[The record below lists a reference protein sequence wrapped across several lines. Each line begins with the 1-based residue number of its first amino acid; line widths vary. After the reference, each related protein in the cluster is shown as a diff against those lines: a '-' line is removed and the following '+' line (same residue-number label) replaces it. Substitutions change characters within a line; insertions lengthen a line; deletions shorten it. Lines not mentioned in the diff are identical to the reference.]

1 MSVFFDAEYL
11 KSTWVGAI
19 YSSMQFPAL
28 VPWLKSHR
36 TSLCFEFQQHSAAES
51 QISHWWGIKTRYTAV
66 LSSTMCSSTLLSMH
80 WWSIACIWLLLLSTH
95 DWLETVS
102 VKVWWEIWTENLVLV
117 VLIYQGFSL
126 KLLTVV
132 YYSYKNSCVRRW
144 LRTPFVSLLG
154 FHIQS
159 VLSCTVSFPLYAG
172 WSLRSWKT
180 ASSEWQM
187 NWWEEDQVD
196 LYWPIVSCAGLQN
209 VAPEAARIYSK
220 TDAK

>member
-1 MSVFFDAEYL
+1 M
-11 KSTWVGAI
+11 
-19 YSSMQFPAL
+19 
-28 VPWLKSHR
+28 
-36 TSLCFEFQQHSAAES
+36 
-51 QISHWWGIKTRYTAV
+51 KTRYTAV

-95 DWLETVS
+95 DWLGTVS
-102 VKVWWEIWTENLVLV
+102 VKVWWEIWTENSVLV
-117 VLIYQGFSL
+117 MWIYQGFSL

-159 VLSCTVSFPLYAG
+159 VLSLHSFISSVCR

-180 ASSEWQM
+180 ALSEWQM
-187 NWWEEDQVD
+187 NWWKEDQVD
-196 LYWPIVSCAGLQN
+196 LYWPIVSFAGLQN

-220 TDAK
+220 MDAK